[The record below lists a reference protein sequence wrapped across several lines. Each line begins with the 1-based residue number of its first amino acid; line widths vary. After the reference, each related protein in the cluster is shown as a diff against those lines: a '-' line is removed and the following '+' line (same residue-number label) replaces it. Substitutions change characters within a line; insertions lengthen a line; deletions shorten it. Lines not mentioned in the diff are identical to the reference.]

1 MKQVKE
7 LHKKMKTAADEQR
20 NKEDMI
26 DQAKL
31 IINKNKRPLLKELQV
46 RPYHIKKVKGSLE
59 CHTNGFRYT
68 PALNKGESI
77 DIIFSNIKNA
87 FFQPCEK

>member
-1 MKQVKE
+1 MV
-7 LHKKMKTAADEQR
+7 
-20 NKEDMI
+20 

-31 IINKNKRPLLKELQV
+31 IINKNKRPLLKDLQA

-68 PALNKGESI
+68 PVMNKG
-77 DIIFSNIKNA
+77 
-87 FFQPCEK
+87 